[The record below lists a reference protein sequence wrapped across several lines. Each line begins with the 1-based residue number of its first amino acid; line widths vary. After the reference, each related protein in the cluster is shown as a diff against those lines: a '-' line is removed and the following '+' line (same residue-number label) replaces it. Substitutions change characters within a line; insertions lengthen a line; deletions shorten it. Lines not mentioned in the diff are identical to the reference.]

1 MPLPTPSLTNPL
13 GQGGTLAS
21 ANAGVPFIPDDAEL
35 ITDLPSYPFDQTRGQ
50 VTDGLG
56 FARRGVDPFIHASG
70 DTDDRH

>member
-1 MPLPTPSLTNPL
+1 MARKALTPTLTNPL

-21 ANAGVPFIPDDAEL
+21 ANGGVPFIPDDAEL

-56 FARRGVDPFIHASG
+56 FARRGGVAFHASG
-70 DTDDRH
+70 VANS